1 MASPPPC
8 SGRTKQLASL
18 LLLLVTALFASQL
31 SNFRNQVHLEY
42 DGAILK
48 VTNRGSQI
56 EAAVGSAGWDEI
68 SVQFQR
74 TLTSETRLE
83 SYRLS
88 SPGVP
93 DQVVN
98 PYTFYLFGVDW
109 TRSTIGGLWP
119 QPRSFSLGDWV
130 QGSDMSPEVPLLK
143 LAPRK
148 AFSLTLGFIG
158 RGRQSIQ
165 LAGASDVS
173 ISIND
178 GFIDNNISICDPSGC
193 KANTDP
199 QEPVWVNFSRIINV
213 LVEALVVSLIVALGL
228 LAFSRNGTRDY
239 APPSSSISLSDP
251 IVLVSV
257 AFHFLACIW
266 FAVYILGGIPH
277 IPDSAVYLRQAI
289 MLSHGQLSLS
299 PPTQPLEAFLTNGAL
314 VRDGQITFHY
324 PMFWPLVL
332 TPFVWANLSWLAN
345 PLFSSVLCAIIAQ
358 IAGRVGGVI
367 AGRGA
372 AIAYA
377 TLPQAIIM
385 AGDLMSHTA
394 TALFLMLFL
403 HSVSSPTRQY
413 RLSAT
418 ILAGAFLGM
427 AACIRPLTSAAVSVG
442 LIPLALICLGTRVN
456 LKRIV
461 ALLLGLGTV
470 GALGLLNNWYLTADP
485 LVSPYQRFHG
495 LSIRPENL
503 PYGANWVDSTFGY
516 LLPYLH
522 CGPAPWL
529 FLSFALVPILLSSSR
544 TLGASLLFPV
554 VLLWGSYL
562 FFNSQGLH
570 GYGPRFFFE
579 ATPFL
584 CVLVGLTYT
593 LFHRAL
599 SRYRLA
605 WFSSIAL
612 SLACISHSLLN
623 LYRDLESFQCYN
635 GVCRQHVDSLLREA
649 KGKTLVFVKGDLW
662 QAMDQYAILM
672 DPTHERFIFSN
683 ARDRETR
690 EAISRQLRPQ
700 TILEIEHSEIRHLG
714 AGASPTTGPTS

>member
-1 MASPPPC
+1 
-8 SGRTKQLASL
+8 
-18 LLLLVTALFASQL
+18 
-31 SNFRNQVHLEY
+31 
-42 DGAILK
+42 
-48 VTNRGSQI
+48 
-56 EAAVGSAGWDEI
+56 
-68 SVQFQR
+68 
-74 TLTSETRLE
+74 
-83 SYRLS
+83 
-88 SPGVP
+88 
-93 DQVVN
+93 
-98 PYTFYLFGVDW
+98 
-109 TRSTIGGLWP
+109 
-119 QPRSFSLGDWV
+119 
-130 QGSDMSPEVPLLK
+130 MSPEVPLLK
-143 LAPRK
+143 LPRK

-199 QEPVWVNFSRIINV
+199 EESVRLNLSRIINV

-228 LAFSRNGTRDY
+228 LAFSPRNTRDY
-239 APPSSSISLSDP
+239 THPSSSFPLSDP

-289 MLSHGQLSLS
+289 MLSHGQLSLA
-299 PPTQPLEAFLTNGAL
+299 PPTQPVEAFLTNGAL
-314 VRDGQITFHY
+314 IRDGQITFHY

-332 TPFVWANLSWLAN
+332 TPFVWANVSWLAN
-345 PLFSSVLCAIIAQ
+345 PLFSSVLCVIIAR
-358 IAGRVGGVI
+358 IAGRIGGVI

-403 HSVSSPTRQY
+403 HCVSSPTCQHR
-413 RLSAT
+413 RSAT

-427 AACIRPLTSAAVSVG
+427 AACTRPLTSAAISVG

-456 LKRIV
+456 LKRVV
-461 ALLLGLGTV
+461 ALLFGLGTV

-495 LSIRPENL
+495 LSIQFENL

-529 FLSFALVPILLSSSR
+529 FLGLALLPLLFSSSWSQ
-544 TLGASLLFPV
+544 GVSLLLP
-554 VLLWGSYL
+554 VLLLWSGYL

-584 CVLVGLTYT
+584 CILVGLAYAR
-593 LFHRAL
+593 FHYIL
-599 SRYRLA
+599 SRNRLA
-605 WFSSIAL
+605 WFSSIGL
-612 SLACISHSLLN
+612 SLALVSFGSFN
-623 LYRDLESFQCYN
+623 LYRDLRSFQCYN
-635 GVCRQHVDSLLREA
+635 GVCRQHVDNLLREA
-649 KGKTLVFVKGDLW
+649 NGKTLVFINGELW

-690 EAISRQLRPQ
+690 EALSRQLRPQ
-700 TILEIEHSEIRHLG
+700 TVLEIENSEIRALVLPNDDG
-714 AGASPTTGPTS
+714 LVDPPQ